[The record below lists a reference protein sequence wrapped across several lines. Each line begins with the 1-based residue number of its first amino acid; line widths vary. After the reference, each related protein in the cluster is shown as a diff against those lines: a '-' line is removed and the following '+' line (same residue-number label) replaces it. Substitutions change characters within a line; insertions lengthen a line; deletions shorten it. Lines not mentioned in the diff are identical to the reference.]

1 MLCTQYTCYHQKVR
15 MRRVFPSF
23 LFDKM
28 LDLRRTIARVL
39 WNIRNDLSLAFLTPH
54 LVVFLRDSI
63 VKYQLARRLCD
74 RSDQSRATVA
84 RSRSGF
90 LPVVSVS
97 LLRSAVLLGTI
108 LGRSATQSVIRR
120 ANERIPCRTRVEGDP
135 CVRSILLEAR
145 PCALRNQAPAAQL
158 QRGLHAP
165 QRSRD
170 YCRIKT
176 AAAWRLILYS
186 REEIHQERDY
196 MMGTAPWRDGAELG
210 ESVARSSLVETRLTS
225 PVTKSSIFDGHDP
238 ALKYLLKAR

>member
-120 ANERIPCRTRVEGDP
+120 ANERIPCRTSVYMDR
-135 CVRSILLEAR
+135 CVRSILLEVCPYR
-145 PCALRNQAPAAQL
+145 RRSQTRAPQP
-158 QRGLHAP
+158 QRVVHAP
-165 QRSRD
+165 QRACD
-170 YCRIKT
+170 FVE
-176 AAAWRLILYS
+176 LELQ
-186 REEIHQERDY
+186 HGGQF
-196 MMGTAPWRDGAELG
+196 GA
-210 ESVARSSLVETRLTS
+210 
-225 PVTKSSIFDGHDP
+225 
-238 ALKYLLKAR
+238 